1 MQEKEIF
8 PTLKFKVKVGFF
20 TCILHENEGVEFIY
34 DISTLYVIYLL
45 LDLTWKFYF
54 SHSRPFI
61 T

>member
-45 LDLTWKFYF
+45 LQLDLT
-54 SHSRPFI
+54 
-61 T
+61 